1 MHPPRPRVALE
12 INPIGDSPPKDRTG
26 KGTTEELRAAVK
38 AKSEKLTPRSARIL
52 WLLVVGARP
61 WPWRQEREEA
71 ACRGSFFRIPP
82 SSPQPPRFT
91 SFLELCPVGDVN
103 SLFPHN
109 LRDCLISRLS
119 CPPPRA
125 VASPS
130 VD

>member
-1 MHPPRPRVALE
+1 M
-12 INPIGDSPPKDRTG
+12 SPSYSSSSPAP
-26 KGTTEELRAAVK
+26 EQ
-38 AKSEKLTPRSARIL
+38 RSL
-52 WLLVVGARP
+52 DE
-61 WPWRQEREEA
+61 RQEREEA
-71 ACRGSFFRIPP
+71 ACRGSFRIPP